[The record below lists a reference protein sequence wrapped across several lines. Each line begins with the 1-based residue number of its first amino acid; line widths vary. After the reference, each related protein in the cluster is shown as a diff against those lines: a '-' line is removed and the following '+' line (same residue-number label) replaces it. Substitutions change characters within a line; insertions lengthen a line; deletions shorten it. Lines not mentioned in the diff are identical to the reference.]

1 MGFRE
6 AIDASGWDAKRR
18 QAADD
23 LLDEMRGV
31 LSWGPPGGPYASR
44 IFHNLDA
51 DEAVPDVPEADSPVS
66 RLELLDDLLSSGPPH
81 GDALKLHL
89 KGFCRHH
96 KKEGPPD
103 PLAKDRVVGRVWQL
117 DALARHSGDDSAASF
132 GGKALVRE
140 TIETADLEAQR
151 KFFTNRLLAQHVMWS
166 NYHEADAEHPFCELG
181 ESRAEHVD
189 RLGLGQHEGTSDE
202 LVRGSYRLPDSVE
215 PKTPTAWDGGVRVP
229 YWYPGGRTRPLSCD
243 GGGTGGFNNRTYGL
257 PEVVHDAITGATL
270 AEAMKFLAD

>member
-140 TIETADLEAQR
+140 TIEQEGLLLDVIAYSESHDDATAGFLGAAAY
-151 KFFTNRLLAQHVMWS
+151 L
-166 NYHEADAEHPFCELG
+166 ELG
-181 ESRAEHVD
+181 YAYAEGGKEKLSEQAYAKGLELLEDVPEGIVD
-189 RLGLGQHEGTSDE
+189 KAGEVEG
-202 LVRGSYRLPDSVE
+202 R
-215 PKTPTAWDGGVRVP
+215 
-229 YWYPGGRTRPLSCD
+229 RPLSVE
-243 GGGTGGFNNRTYGL
+243 RL
-257 PEVVHDAITGATL
+257 TL
-270 AEAMKFLAD
+270 LVEAARNTDD